1 MKVKIG
7 LMGLGTVGTGVFKI
21 VNSRGRYI
29 KESTGFYPEIK
40 KVLVKDLHK
49 KRKVDAAGLLTN
61 DPREILEDE
70 EIKVVIE
77 AIGGISPAYEYVKK
91 ALLSGKH
98 VITANKELIAKYGEE
113 LGSIAAEKGVYLRC
127 EASVGGAIPILH
139 QIDRLK
145 ITDEMDFI
153 GGIVNGTTNYILTK
167 MGEGKSYKEALNEA
181 QELGYAEANPDYDV
195 KGFDATFKLGILVK
209 RVFGVSV
216 PVEIIPRKG
225 IEEIKEGD
233 VERAKEWG
241 YEFKLFAWAKKFKNY
256 ISAGVEPT
264 LIPENSLLSKVKGVN
279 NAIILRGSSFGE
291 YVFIGRG
298 AGELPTGD
306 AIVADLID
314 ILINYKLG
322 SKSEVTGV
330 NFREESFTDTFY
342 IRLKLKKDN
351 VYGLKEVLKLIKRN
365 WVSIE
370 KSSFGGNSFTAIV
383 KVNGTV
389 EGLKEQLEKVAVLEA
404 VFKVLPEENFK
415 EKSEFENL
423 VEVM

>member
-1 MKVKIG
+1 MRVKIG

-21 VNSRGRYI
+21 INSRGGYI

-49 KRKVDAAGLLTN
+49 KRKVNATEFLTN
-61 DPREILEDE
+61 DPRDILEDE

-91 ALLSGKH
+91 ALFSGKH

-113 LGSIAAEKGVYLRC
+113 LGSIAAEKGVYLKY

-145 ITDEMDFI
+145 ITDEIDFI
-153 GGIVNGTTNYILTK
+153 GGIVNGTTNYIFTK

-181 QELGYAEANPDYDV
+181 QRLGYAEANPDYDV
-195 KGFDATFKLGILVK
+195 KGLDATFKLGILIK
-209 RVFGVSV
+209 KVFGVRV

-225 IEEIKEGD
+225 IEEIKEED

-241 YEFKLFAWAKKFKNY
+241 YEFKLFAWAKKFRNY

-279 NAIILRGSSFGE
+279 NAIILKGNGFGE

-322 SKSEVTGV
+322 SKSEVIGV

-351 VYGLKEVLKLIKRN
+351 VYGLKEVLKLIRGN

-370 KSSFGGNSFTAIV
+370 NSSFGGNSFTAIV
-383 KVNGTV
+383 KINGTV
-389 EGLKEQLEKVAVLEA
+389 EGLKEQLEKVALIDA
-404 VFKVLPEENFK
+404 VFKVLAEENFE

-423 VEVM
+423 AEIM